1 MYQWPKVVDKADAA
15 TGAETGG
22 QKLLQ
27 EFLKEAPKPD
37 LKSTDEDGF
46 TGIEWVVNGRVIQ
59 LEVAENATAGRWLTW
74 VKNDPAKPGPFQEID
89 LQEPATWQPL
99 LELLTPRIA
108 APFARS
114 FRPQGGI

>member
-1 MYQWPKVVDKADAA
+1 MYQWPKVIDKADAA

-22 QKLLQ
+22 RQLLQ

-59 LEVAENATAGRWLTW
+59 LELAENATAGRWLTW
-74 VKNDPAKPGPFQEID
+74 VKNDPAKPGPFREID
-89 LQEPATWQPL
+89 FREPVTWQPL
-99 LELLTPRIA
+99 LELL
-108 APFARS
+108 S
-114 FRPQGGI
+114 C

>member
-22 QKLLQ
+22 QILLH

-37 LKSTDEDGF
+37 LKSADEDGF

-74 VKNDPAKPGPFQEID
+74 VKNDPAQPGPFREID

-99 LELLTPRIA
+99 LELL
-108 APFARS
+108 S
-114 FRPQGGI
+114 C